1 MPCSP
6 TSFPDRKRRKPY
18 FYDSRLSLL
27 IFAKSLF
34 NFGLGESKLVF
45 SFSDCFSQA
54 KPPFSIIVATPSQLF
69 HHLNINQFLE
79 NNLFC
84 NRSVLIGS
92 SYPCHLIFLLIRQW
106 IFFFQLFQN
115 NFFPFSGSLI
125 HFQQM
130 LANRILQ
137 KYHLIR

>member
-45 SFSDCFSQA
+45 SFSDCFSPS

-69 HHLNINQFLE
+69 HHLNINHFFQ
-79 NNLFC
+79 NNLLR
-84 NRSVLIGS
+84 NRSVLIIS
-92 SYPCHLIFLLIRQW
+92 SYPGHLICFFVRQW
-106 IFFFQLFQN
+106 FFFFQL
-115 NFFPFSGSLI
+115 L
-125 HFQQM
+125 QM
-130 LANRILQ
+130 C
-137 KYHLIR
+137 IRDRCKRPQIG